1 MRLSF
6 AHNTL
11 SSQALYSAFRFLLA
25 YFGRWSAIAVAVYKT
40 GRVTV
45 QFECGDRMTVPAD
58 KAPTCIRFI
67 SPPDTGAPMQLT
79 LPRGNVKVEMTPL
92 PGVFHYYYRDGFR
105 FSYRVP
111 SAQTAMVLYQTV
123 SVVLKASDGSAFK
136 DSFTEAWLV
145 GKGETIIDHNLCAR
159 NWRRQLNGSM
169 VVAFVAWASLP
180 PISSEMTMG
189 DSLSRSGYTHRC
201 DSILAAEEPITTRR
215 FKLTW
220 RNKHSSDSPN
230 GHDLHKSPDLIDGA
244 PVIL

>member
-1 MRLSF
+1 
-6 AHNTL
+6 
-11 SSQALYSAFRFLLA
+11 
-25 YFGRWSAIAVAVYKT
+25 
-40 GRVTV
+40 
-45 QFECGDRMTVPAD
+45 
-58 KAPTCIRFI
+58 
-67 SPPDTGAPMQLT
+67 MQLT
-79 LPRGNVKVEMTPL
+79 LPRGNAKVEMTPL
-92 PGVFHYYYRDGFR
+92 PGVFHYYFRDGFR

-145 GKGETIIDHNLCAR
+145 GKGETITDHNLCAR

-189 DSLSRSGYTHRC
+189 DSLSRSGYTYRC

-215 FKLTW
+215 FKVTW
-220 RNKHSSDSPN
+220 RNKHSSDRPN
-230 GHDLHKSPDLIDGA
+230 GHDLHKSPDLIDGT